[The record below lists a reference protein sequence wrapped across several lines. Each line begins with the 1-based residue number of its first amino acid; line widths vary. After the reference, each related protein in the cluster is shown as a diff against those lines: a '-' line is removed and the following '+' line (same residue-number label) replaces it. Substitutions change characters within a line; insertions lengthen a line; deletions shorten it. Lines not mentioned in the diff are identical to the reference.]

1 MYNLPPGYQHP
12 SYYTNQTGYYD
23 YQTRNSQGQFAVVT
37 KAVLDAIIGEATA
50 IDFYNR
56 LINAAPN
63 KKHKDTIHHAL
74 EDEKIHLQ
82 LFTQLYIALT
92 GQQPTYQIKREEFSN
107 YSEGLRMAYED
118 ELEAYETYRNAY
130 LLTQDQ
136 HIRDVFFR
144 AMTDENEHAIRFGV
158 LSMSPS

>member
-1 MYNLPPGYQHP
+1 MYNIPLGNQYPNYFV
-12 SYYTNQTGYYD
+12 YQTGYYGYD
-23 YQTRNSQGQFAVVT
+23 LRNSQGQFAQVT

-56 LINAAPN
+56 LLTAAPN
-63 KKHKDTIHHAL
+63 QKHKENIHHAL

-92 GQQPTYQIKREEFSN
+92 GQQPIYQIKKEEFSN
-107 YSEGLRMAYED
+107 YNEGLRMAYED
-118 ELEAYETYRNAY
+118 ELEAYENYRNAY

-136 HIRDVFFR
+136 YIRDVFFR
-144 AMTDENEHAIRFGV
+144 AMTDENEHAMRFGF